1 MTENTNAEHVEENAR
16 RHIGGTK
23 FVANPDLPGGTEY
36 YAFDIPEKYERRFH
50 EKLAYIEAM
59 TGYQI
64 AFEDNKIQLKQGEN
78 TVNSD
83 SLDRNIR
90 RELISAQRI
99 LNESTVVARPM
110 PGLFTTHPQVIEAAR
125 IDGYSEASE
134 DVAEEVSNSKH
145 SLEALTGYQ
154 VVIEDDNIVLKDG
167 EQTVDLMVLDAEAQ
181 EHLENFA
188 NASRTLNRINE
199 GGMLSLD
206 AGMAGQIKTYE
217 LQEACN
223 DISKEALKSLVYNQV
238 YVETKE
244 GCDIK
249 QIDGAI
255 KVFKGEEEINPATF
269 DADTQEKFSAF
280 VKSAEQIQDLSA
292 REKFFVTPEQ
302 VASIKETETTRAKAD
317 VEAVRAATPQTR
329 TVERDVHRYSEDAY
343 RRATSR
349 LTERR
354 FLDGDKIAG
363 VRFNQANRE
372 QALANLRKMEEEGLL
387 PMGVDEKGQPKSNAE
402 IYLYKMAQAGK
413 LYGTDTTIIVRD
425 ENGRRSRKEAVEAL
439 HGNHRTTIQ
448 TLTGSDISNASE
460 EDKKALADSVLGIEN
475 SVDIY
480 GRAIK
485 EVPNTRRNKSY
496 KANAAAGYE
505 KTTVTVTET
514 VAQEQQ
520 VKEEPV
526 KSEPAKEEQ
535 KTTDLQSTLKGAENE
550 TPVEVKEEPKK
561 GMKSLSGFDKATDSE
576 QAVDT
581 TKQHT
586 GAENA

>member
-1 MTENTNAEHVEENAR
+1 MTDNKNTEHVEENAR
-16 RHIGGTK
+16 RLIGGTS
-23 FVANPDLPGGTEY
+23 FVSNPDLPGGTEY

-78 TVNSD
+78 TVNPD

-154 VVIEDDNIVLKDG
+154 VVIEDDNVVLKNG

-181 EHLENFA
+181 AHLENFA
-188 NASRTLNRINE
+188 NASRTLNRINAE
-199 GGMLSLD
+199 GKLSLD

-223 DISKEALKSLVYNQV
+223 DISKETLKSLVYNQV

-244 GCDIK
+244 DCDIR
-249 QIDGAI
+249 QVDGAI
-255 KVFKGEEEINPATF
+255 KVFKGETEIDPTTF
-269 DADTQEKFSAF
+269 DEDTQEKFAAF

-302 VASIKETETTRAKAD
+302 AVSIKEAETARAKAD
-317 VEAVRAATPQTR
+317 AEAVKEATPKTR
-329 TVERDVHRYSEDAY
+329 TVEREVHRYSNDAY

-354 FLDGDKIAG
+354 YLDGDKIAG

-372 QALANLRKMEEEGLL
+372 QALANLRKMEEDGLL
-387 PMGVDEKGQPKSNAE
+387 PMGIDENGQPKSNAE

-448 TLTGSDISNASE
+448 TLMGSDISKASE
-460 EDKKALADSVLGIEN
+460 EDKRALAESVLGIEN

-514 VAQEQQ
+514 VTQEQP
-520 VKEEPV
+520 VNEEMG
-526 KSEPAKEEQ
+526 KEEQ
-535 KTTDLQSTLKGAENE
+535 KTTDLQSTLKSAENE
-550 TPVEVKEEPKK
+550 TSAEGQEGSKK
-561 GMKSLSGFDKATDSE
+561 GMASLSGFDKATDSE

-581 TKQHT
+581 SKQRS